1 MEELKNRWACPYLLH
16 YMGRLYGYLLVQG
29 PRYQHDDT

>member
-16 YMGRLYGYLLVQG
+16 DLGRLHGYLLVQG
-29 PRYQHDDT
+29 P